1 MIIHD
6 LNKKA
11 LFFFLIIEGTNAQTH
26 FVFKANMGNNAT
38 VAIPLS
44 VHLEV
49 NGTLLSDGKEVRS
62 LVNEVVSSG
71 HHVVIFNAVYLALRI
86 LSVLWAKKNLKL
98 QKSLCP
104 SADKIWLN

>member
-86 LSVLWAKKNLKL
+86 LSVLGLKKT
-98 QKSLCP
+98 
-104 SADKIWLN
+104 